1 MHKQIFFDATIQVRG
16 IDRIGLLNDVT
27 QVLSGQLNVNIRN
40 ISISCEDNIFDGT
53 ILLRIHDRDD
63 VEMVMSKLKKIDG
76 LTEILQIK

>member
-1 MHKQIFFDATIQVRG
+1 M
-16 IDRIGLLNDVT
+16 T